1 LEKYSKD
8 VAFGMNQKD
17 IINRLRFQ
25 QQKHGLSHADIASKI
40 GWDRSKVQRIFFGKQ
55 SQHLNNLCLELSNAY
70 NWSYEWMINGDVKGQ
85 ENFEEQTQAIP
96 LYQYHEVKN
105 SFFNDHTLYV
115 PKKLCYRIQN
125 LCLYEMIGDSMQ
137 STIYA
142 NEIVLADYC
151 TKFIGDGIYLIKIWD
166 VVQVKR
172 IQQIGNEIYNITCD
186 NPNYQNLALT
196 EHEQSNLDIIAK
208 VKHVVTE
215 PK

>member
-1 LEKYSKD
+1 MEKDSND
-8 VAFGMNQKD
+8 VHFGMNQKD
-17 IINRLRFQ
+17 IINRLRYQ

-40 GWDRSKVQRIFFGKQ
+40 GWDRSKVQRVFFGKQ
-55 SQHLNNLCLELSNAY
+55 SHHLNNLCLELSNSY
-70 NWSYEWMINGDVKGQ
+70 NWSYDWMINGDVKGQ
-85 ENFEEQTQAIP
+85 ENFEEQTQSIP
-96 LYQYHEVKN
+96 LYQYHKVDHA
-105 SFFNDHTLYV
+105 FFNEDTLYV

-125 LCLYEMIGDSMQ
+125 LCLHEMIGDSMQ
-137 STIYA
+137 PTIYA

-151 TKFIGDGIYLIKIWD
+151 TKFIGDGIYLLKIWD